1 MPDIE
6 DRLRTG
12 LATLADEVAPS
23 EDPRAGLERRLT
35 ARRRALARRPALT
48 AAAAAV
54 VVAAVFVPVVAGQD
68 APPSAGP
75 AASSRPTA
83 PAGGHEL
90 PVLGSVVRGGD
101 PGSAIGYLQG
111 DRYCTMIMWR
121 GDRTARPTCE
131 PVPDWPAVPGG
142 SLVQSRELLNGD
154 PADDTGILAQRLVF
168 LTDPRVAT
176 LTVRRGDGTAVE
188 VTEFDRDE
196 DAAAFLADFA
206 GPPDGFGYTARDGH
220 GTVLEEAIT

>member
-35 ARRRALARRPALT
+35 ARRRVLARRPALT

-83 PAGGHEL
+83 PAGEEL
-90 PVLGSVVRGGD
+90 PTLGTVAHGGR
-101 PGSAIGYLQG
+101 PGTAIGYLQG
-111 DRYCTMIMWR
+111 GQYCTTIAWS
-121 GDRTARPTCE
+121 GDRTHRLTCE

-154 PADDTGILAQRLVF
+154 PADDTGMLAQRLVF

-176 LTVRRGDGTAVE
+176 LTVRRGDGTAVA
-188 VTEFDRDE
+188 VTELDRDE
-196 DAAAFLADFA
+196 HAAAFLADFA
-206 GPPDGFGYTARDGH
+206 GPPDGFGYTARDSQ